1 MLYFLLFVSV
11 LTDTLRNMYN
21 NHFSKEILKTDK
33 DGVLFNAI
41 CGIGA
46 ILFFIC
52 SGAEWQISGFSMII
66 ALIFA
71 AVTAAAQYT
80 SLLAMSAGPM
90 SYSVL
95 FTYLGMII
103 STAFGIIC
111 YEQPMSAFQIIGFF
125 MMLLTVFL
133 GVDLKKDSQM
143 TVKWLMYAVGS
154 FVMWGLVG
162 VLQLVHQM
170 SDHAGEI
177 NGFLLY
183 SFIFMTVIFGIIFLL
198 MPKKKNHNFG
208 YVKTKALPLII
219 ISGVI
224 IGAVNKIN
232 LYLSGKIPSII
243 FFPIVNG
250 GVIILAG
257 LAAIFIFREKPD
269 KKQLAGIL
277 CGIISVCLLGI

>member
-1 MLYFLLFVSV
+1 MLYFLLFISV

-52 SGAEWQISGFSMII
+52 SDAEWQISGFSMII

-80 SLLAMSAGPM
+80 SLLAMSTGPM

-111 YEQPMSAFQIIGFF
+111 YNQPMSIFQIIGFF

-154 FVMWGLVG
+154 FIMWGLVG

-170 SDHAGEI
+170 SDYAGEI

-198 MPKKKNHNFG
+198 MPKKENHNFG

-232 LYLSGKIPSII
+232 LYLSGKMPSII

-277 CGIISVCLLGI
+277 CGLISVCLLGI